1 MNAQEIFDAAVK
13 HMAEQGQPGGH
24 LNEYNDFVCEYRGSG
39 NSRCA
44 VGLFIPDDAYE
55 AGMEG
60 NDAQYLLETYGDL
73 LPSWMSH
80 NLNLLRDLQSAHDY
94 MSNWY
99 RPASMRAAL
108 LKIADQ
114 HDLNPDVIYEV
125 EFPAIVKKVTEE
137 V

>member
-13 HMAEQGQPGGH
+13 HMAQQGQPGGR
-24 LNEYNDFVCEYRGSG
+24 LNEYNDFVCEYRGNG

-44 VGLFIPDDAYE
+44 VGFFIPDEVYE
-55 AGMEG
+55 ASMEG
-60 NDAQYLLETYGDL
+60 NDARYLLETYGDV
-73 LPSWMSH
+73 LPSWMSN
-80 NLNLLRDLQSAHDY
+80 NLQLFRDLQTAHDS

-108 LKIADQ
+108 LKIADR
-114 HDLNPDVIYEV
+114 HDLTPDVVYEV

>member
-1 MNAQEIFDAAVK
+1 MNAQEIFDTAVK

-24 LNEYNDFVCEYRGSG
+24 LNEYNDFTCEYRGNG

-44 VGLFIPDDAYE
+44 VGIFIPDETYE
-55 AGMEG
+55 ASMEG
-60 NDAQYLLETYGDL
+60 NDARYLLDTYGDL

-80 NLNLLRDLQSAHDY
+80 NYTLLQDLQWAHDA

-108 LKIADQ
+108 LKIADE
-114 HDLNPDVIYEV
+114 HDLKSDVIYEV
-125 EFPAIVKKVTEE
+125 EFPAIVKKTTEE

>member
-1 MNAQEIFDAAVK
+1 MNAQEIFDTAVK
-13 HMAEQGQPGGH
+13 HMAEQGQPGGS
-24 LNEYNDFVCEYRGSG
+24 LNEYNDFSCEYRGSG

-44 VGLFIPDDAYE
+44 VGLFIPDDVYE

-60 NDAQYLLETYGDL
+60 NDARYLLETYGDV

-80 NLNLLRDLQSAHDY
+80 NLGLLRDLQSAHDS

-99 RPASMRAAL
+99 SPHLMRRAL
-108 LKIADQ
+108 LAVADR
-114 HDLNPDVIYEV
+114 HDLTPDVIYEV

>member
-1 MNAQEIFDAAVK
+1 MDAQEIFDTAVK
-13 HMAEQGQPGGH
+13 HMAEQGQPGGR
-24 LNEYNDFVCEYRGSG
+24 LNEYNDFVCEYRGNG

-44 VGLFIPDDAYE
+44 VGIFIPDDVYTAN
-55 AGMEG
+55 MEG
-60 NDAQYLLETYGDL
+60 TDVLRLLEDYGEA
-73 LPSWMSH
+73 LPSWMSD
-80 NLNLLRDLQSAHDY
+80 NLDLLRDLQSAHDS

-108 LKIADQ
+108 LKVAEQ
-114 HDLNPDVIYEV
+114 HGLNPDVIYEV